1 MAWLSGTKRE
11 RGSQLACQRVC
22 QQHFCQTS
30 NAFAL
35 QITAAQ
41 VMEPHESGGSVQY
54 TQLEHGTIR
63 DRSHNQGIKFTSS
76 KMRWQSKNNT
86 KPPFTW
92 DRNTFHKMHVAHFSI
107 QTSQKHFHRGHLKPH
122 DYPLPIALPSLES
135 SPSLHHVQDIWSRLV
150 LGGLSFLICHILI
163 LCIVLYFSF
172 CEWLGLS
179 SRIVQE

>member
-35 QITAAQ
+35 KITAAQ
-41 VMEPHESGGSVQY
+41 IMEPHESGGSVQY

-63 DRSHNQGIKFTSS
+63 DRSHSQGIKFTSS

-86 KPPFTW
+86 KPRPALHL
-92 DRNTFHKMHVAHFSI
+92 R
-107 QTSQKHFHRGHLKPH
+107 QKHLSQNACRTFFRPDITKTLSPGPFQTTR
-122 DYPLPIALPSLES
+122 LPS
-135 SPSLHHVQDIWSRLV
+135 PNRIAVSRV
-150 LGGLSFLICHILI
+150 KPKFTPCPRHM
-163 LCIVLYFSF
+163 V
-172 CEWLGLS
+172 
-179 SRIVQE
+179 